1 MKFRKVAPL
10 CGAIALAVGLIAPSA
25 SADDLDPEGW
35 LPVNFDEV
43 CRLQGH
49 SGAYNIYD
57 ELFTWSCYDKSV
69 SVPLGITFSD
79 AGALDIQNY
88 CNIKLPGSQAQVTDQ
103 RWSDGWSC
111 VPV

>member
-1 MKFRKVAPL
+1 MKFRKIAPM
-10 CGAIALAVGLIAPSA
+10 CGAVVLAVGLIAPSA
-25 SADDLDPEGW
+25 SADSDTDGW

-49 SGAYNIYD
+49 SGAYNIAD
-57 ELFTWSCYDKSV
+57 ELFTWACYDTSA
-69 SVPLGITFSD
+69 SIPLGVTFSD

-88 CNIKLPGSQAQVTDQ
+88 CNVKAPGSVAMVTDE